1 MLLAAMKGPVS
12 VKRDDDGP
20 IDEDTVVRCRRV
32 VYTTVVEVIRV
43 LRRFHQISSDFI
55 DFDRMNHASSLNN
68 QSRKMKKKRAND
80 SYDVVARTSQ

>member
-1 MLLAAMKGPVS
+1 MKGPVS

-43 LRRFHQISSDFI
+43 LRRFHRFHQIS
-55 DFDRMNHASSLNN
+55 
-68 QSRKMKKKRAND
+68 
-80 SYDVVARTSQ
+80 